1 VIDPLDLNVMDGVPM
16 RAALNPTIEIGDFVE
31 KHQASVGS
39 VLHRS
44 FTVVQ

>member
-1 VIDPLDLNVMDGVPM
+1 MNIVGCSIQQGQ
-16 RAALNPTIEIGDFVE
+16 ALNPTIEIGDFVE